1 MRMLLLY
8 SLAPQN
14 KGIAGLKGILKI
26 FVKALGLRTNLSKTE
41 VHSITC
47 ENEQLDQILEGFL
60 TTVKSFPCRYL
71 GLPLHSKKLRKVD
84 FIPLLDKIG
93 GKLPS
98 WKGKL
103 MTKAARA

>member
-1 MRMLLLY
+1 
-8 SLAPQN
+8 
-14 KGIAGLKGILKI
+14 
-26 FVKALGLRTNLSKTE
+26 
-41 VHSITC
+41 
-47 ENEQLDQILEGFL
+47 
-60 TTVKSFPCRYL
+60 VKSFPCRYL